1 MRGGAT
7 AGLGHG
13 TRLPAYH
20 RGVPTYRD
28 EAVVLRTH
36 QLGEA
41 DRIITFLTRRN
52 GKIRAVAKGIRK
64 TSSRFGGRLEPYCQ
78 VDIQF
83 AEGRGS
89 LEVVTQVEAM
99 HVSRLAADY
108 SRFTA
113 AEVLV
118 ETADRL
124 VSEEGS
130 PAVQQYRLLAGALR
144 ALEDPQRPYPLVVDS
159 YLLRSLAVAGYAVST
174 ARCAGCDNG
183 EVRWFSPQSGGAV
196 CTACRT
202 SGSAPLEAQAAV
214 HLGALLAGDW
224 ATATT
229 TDVGTAKSV
238 DGMVVAYATWH
249 LDRALR
255 SLPYFER

>member
-1 MRGGAT
+1 M
-7 AGLGHG
+7 
-13 TRLPAYH
+13 
-20 RGVPTYRD
+20 PTYRD
-28 EAVVLRTH
+28 QAVVLRTH

-41 DRIITFLTRRN
+41 DRIITLLTRTN
-52 GKIRAVAKGIRK
+52 GKVRAVAKGVRK
-64 TSSRFGGRLEPYCQ
+64 TSSKFGGRLEPFQ
-78 VDIQF
+78 HVDIQF

-89 LEVVTQVEAM
+89 LEVVTQVECL
-99 HVSRLAADY
+99 HVSKLASDY

-130 PAVQQYRLLAGALR
+130 PAVQQYRLLLGALR
-144 ALEDPQRPYPLVVDS
+144 ALETSRLPAPLIVDS
-159 YLLRSLAVAGYAVST
+159 YLLRALAVAGYAVATS
-174 ARCAGCDNG
+174 ACAGCGDLD
-183 EVRWFSPQSGGAV
+183 VRWFSPQEGGAV
-196 CTACRT
+196 CTVCRT
-202 SGSAPLEAQAAV
+202 SGSVPLEPESAV

-224 ATATT
+224 AQVTV
-229 TDVGTAKSV
+229 TDRPTQQRV
-238 DGMVVAYATWH
+238 DAMVIAYSTWH

>member
-1 MRGGAT
+1 M
-7 AGLGHG
+7 
-13 TRLPAYH
+13 
-20 RGVPTYRD
+20 PTYRD

-41 DRIITFLTRRN
+41 DRIITFLTRRH
-52 GKIRAVAKGIRK
+52 GKVRAVAKGIRK
-64 TSSRFGGRLEPYCQ
+64 ATSRFGGRLEPYCL

-89 LEVVTQVEAM
+89 LEVVTQAEAL
-99 HVSRLAADY
+99 HISRVADDY

-130 PAVQQYRLLAGALR
+130 PALQQYRLLAGALR

-159 YLLRSLAVAGYAVST
+159 YLLRALAVAGYAVAT
-174 ARCAGCDNG
+174 TRCAGCDNP
-183 EVRWFSPQSGGAV
+183 EVRWFSPQGGGAV
-196 CTACRT
+196 CTGCRT
-202 SGSAPLEAQAAV
+202 SGSVPLEQDAAQ

-224 ATATT
+224 AVATATERA
-229 TDVGTAKSV
+229 TAKRV
-238 DGMVVAYATWH
+238 DTMVVAYATWH

>member
-1 MRGGAT
+1 MIDD
-7 AGLGHG
+7 
-13 TRLPAYH
+13 
-20 RGVPTYRD
+20 VPTYRD

-41 DRIITFLTRRN
+41 DRIITFLTRRY
-52 GKIRAVAKGIRK
+52 GKVRAVAKGIRK

-89 LEVVTQVEAM
+89 LEVVTQVEAL
-99 HVSRLAADY
+99 HVSRLAGDY

-124 VSEEGS
+124 VAEEGS
-130 PAVQQYRLLAGALR
+130 PSLQQYRLLAGALR
-144 ALEDPQRPYPLVVDS
+144 ALEDPARPYPLVVDS
-159 YLLRSLAVAGYAVST
+159 YLLRALAVAGYAVAT
-174 ARCAGCDNG
+174 TRCAGCDNG
-183 EVRWFSPQSGGAV
+183 EVRWFSPQGGGAV

-202 SGSAPLEAQAAV
+202 SGSAQLDSDDAA

-224 ATATT
+224 AVATATDGT
-229 TDVGTAKSV
+229 TARRV

>member
-1 MRGGAT
+1 M
-7 AGLGHG
+7 
-13 TRLPAYH
+13 
-20 RGVPTYRD
+20 PTYRD
-28 EAVVLRTH
+28 QGVVLRTH

-41 DRIITFLTRRN
+41 DRIITLLTRTH
-52 GKIRAVAKGIRK
+52 GKVRAVAKGVRK
-64 TSSRFGGRLEPYCQ
+64 TSSRFGGRLEPFHH

-89 LEVVTQVEAM
+89 LEVVTQVECL

-124 VSEEGS
+124 VAEEGT
-130 PAVQQYRLLAGALR
+130 PAVQQYKLLLGAVR
-144 ALEDPQRPYPLVVDS
+144 ALETSDLPAPVIVDS
-159 YLLRSLAVAGYAVST
+159 YLLRALAVAGYAVST
-174 ARCAGCDNG
+174 VECAGCGDKS
-183 EVRWFSPQSGGAV
+183 VHWFSPQGGGAV
-196 CTACRT
+196 CTPCRT
-202 SGSAPLEAQAAV
+202 SGSVTLDGDSAAY
-214 HLGALLAGDW
+214 LGALLAGDW
-224 ATATT
+224 DAVTAT
-229 TDVGTAKSV
+229 DRAVQQRV
-238 DGMVVAYATWH
+238 DAMVVAYATWH

>member
-1 MRGGAT
+1 M
-7 AGLGHG
+7 
-13 TRLPAYH
+13 
-20 RGVPTYRD
+20 PTYRD
-28 EAVVLRTH
+28 QAVVLRTH

-41 DRIITFLTRRN
+41 DRIITLLTRSH
-52 GKIRAVAKGIRK
+52 GKVRAVAKGVRK
-64 TSSRFGGRLEPYCQ
+64 TSSKFGGRLEPYSH

-83 AEGRGS
+83 AEGRGA
-89 LEVVTQVEAM
+89 LEVVTQVECL

-124 VSEEGS
+124 VAEEGS
-130 PAVQQYRLLAGALR
+130 PAMQQYRLLLGAIR
-144 ALEDPQRPYPLVVDS
+144 ALETSGLPAPLIVDS
-159 YLLRSLAVAGYAVST
+159 YLLRALAVAGYAVST
-174 ARCAGCDNG
+174 AACAGCGDTA
-183 EVRWFSPQSGGAV
+183 VRWFSPQSGGAV

-202 SGSAPLEAQAAV
+202 SGAVNLEPEHAE

-224 ATATT
+224 ERVTAA
-229 TDVGTAKSV
+229 DRSVQQRV
-238 DGMVVAYATWH
+238 DGMVIAYSTWH

-255 SLPYFER
+255 SLPYFEH